1 MGKRGP
7 AAAPTP
13 LKLVRGTRPDRVNH
27 QEPEPATGEVVR
39 PKTLSAN
46 ARRIWDA
53 LAPDLVAKK
62 VLTPWD
68 VDTFA
73 AFCELVVQNRDANA
87 DLAENGNRITVPVKE
102 LRDGTVIYSTQKNPA
117 WQVAR
122 ESAALIVTLG
132 GRFGLNPS
140 DRSAL
145 KVGDAGKR
153 SEKGRLLSS

>member
-7 AAAPTP
+7 AAAPTA

-27 QEPEPATGEVVR
+27 NEPKPEGEVTA
-39 PKTLSAN
+39 PTTLSN
-46 ARRIWDA
+46 GARKVWDS
-53 LAPDLVAKK
+53 LAPDLIAQKI
-62 VLTPWD
+62 LTTWD

-87 DLAENGNRITVPVKE
+87 DLAENGNRITVPVRE

-117 WQVAR
+117 WTVVR
-122 ESAALIVTLG
+122 ESSALLVTLG

-153 SEKGRLLSS
+153 SDKERLLS